1 MPKDFSYS
9 CSTVLGLCGNRN
21 EFQILK
27 EVVHARWGMKHETKI
42 ALSDDKNKR
51 CVGGVLALICLYS
64 AGWVLVYCLVSL
76 RLSAGLLLVC
86 CR

>member
-27 EVVHARWGMKHETKI
+27 EVVRARWSMKHETKI
-42 ALSDDKNKR
+42 ALSDNKNKR
-51 CVGGVLALICLYS
+51 FVGVVCLALLPS
-64 AGWVLVYCLVSL
+64 
-76 RLSAGLLLVC
+76 LVC
-86 CR
+86 LLPVG